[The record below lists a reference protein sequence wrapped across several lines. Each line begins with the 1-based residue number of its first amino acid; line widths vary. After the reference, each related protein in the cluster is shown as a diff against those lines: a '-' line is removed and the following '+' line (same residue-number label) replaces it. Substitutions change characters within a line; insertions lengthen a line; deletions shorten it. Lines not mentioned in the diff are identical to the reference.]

1 MAGKIRFVHLA
12 AVLIAGLIV
21 VAACGSGTATPSGGG
36 AKKLK
41 VAFLLPGSTTDQGY
55 NADGQRTADAVRDQ
69 LGADVTVTPSVAVPS
84 QTDVYRQYA
93 GRGFDLVIGWG
104 GQFTDGAVAVSKE
117 FPKVKFLIING
128 TASNGS
134 NLASTVQHA
143 EQYSFVGGF
152 LLAKLSKTN
161 TVGLVGAQ
169 CFPGTALTINGVAQG
184 AAYAKPGIKILKTY
198 DGDFED
204 PIKAQQVAQAMIDQG
219 AGALS
224 GNLNNAWFGVF
235 KAAQGGSK
243 TPLVTEWSDNHQLAA
258 DVIASSIIKTQAKP
272 VVQIVKS
279 VQDGT
284 FAGKVYEYGLTADWG
299 PSVSKTSLVPDDV
312 YQAALAVQAKIV
324 SGEIKPKA
332 DETCPTQ

>member
-1 MAGKIRFVHLA
+1 MAGKVRFVRLA
-12 AVLIAGLIV
+12 GALVVGLLL
-21 VAACGSGTATPSGGG
+21 VAACGSGNNTPPAGST
-36 AKKLK
+36 KLK
-41 VAFLLPGSTTDQGY
+41 IAFLLPGSVTDQGY

-69 LGADVTVTPSVAVPS
+69 LGADVTVTPSVPVPT

-93 GRGFDLVIGWG
+93 GRGFDLIIGWG
-104 GQFTDGAVAVSKE
+104 GQFTDGAVAAAKE
-117 FPKVKFLIING
+117 FPKVKFLVING
-128 TASNGS
+128 TVSNGS

-169 CFPGTALTINGVAQG
+169 CFPGTALTINGVEQG
-184 AAYAKPGIKILKTY
+184 ALYAKPGIKILKTY

-243 TPLVTEWSDNHQLAA
+243 VPLVTEWADNHQLAA
-258 DVIASSIIKTQAKP
+258 DVIASSIIKSQAKP
-272 VVQIVKS
+272 VVQIVKQ
-279 VQDGT
+279 VKDGT
-284 FAGKVYEYGLTADWG
+284 FTGKVFEYGLTADWG
-299 PSVSKTSLVPDDV
+299 PSVAKTSLVPDDV
-312 YQAALAVQAKIV
+312 YQAALDVQAKIV

-332 DETCPTQ
+332 DETCPK

>member
-1 MAGKIRFVHLA
+1 MAGKMRFVQMA
-12 AVLIAGLIV
+12 AALVAGLLV
-21 VAACGSGTATPSGGG
+21 VAACGSGTSTSSGGG

-41 VAFLLPGSTTDQGY
+41 VAFLLPGSITDQGY
-55 NADGQRTADAVRDQ
+55 NADGQRTADAVRTQ
-69 LGADVTVTPSVAVPS
+69 LGADVTVTASVAVPS

-117 FPKVKFLIING
+117 FPNVKFLVING
-128 TASNGS
+128 TVSNGS

-143 EQYSFVGGF
+143 EQYSFVGGY

-243 TPLVTEWSDNHQLAA
+243 IPLVTEWSDNHQLAS

-272 VVQIVKS
+272 VVQIVKA

-312 YQAALAVQAKIV
+312 YQSALAVQAKIV
-324 SGEIKPKA
+324 SGEIKPQA
-332 DETCPTQ
+332 DETCPA

>member
-1 MAGKIRFVHLA
+1 MVRNIRSVR
-12 AVLIAGLIV
+12 LIAIV
-21 VAACGSGTATPSGGG
+21 VATLVLGVACGSSNTPTTGG
-36 AKKLK
+36 KKLQI
-41 VAFLLPGSTTDQGY
+41 AFLLPGSITDQGY

-69 LGADVTVTPSVAVPS
+69 LGADVTVTASVPVPT

-104 GQFTDGAVAVSKE
+104 GQFTDGAVAASKE
-117 FPKVKFLIING
+117 FPNVKFLVING
-128 TASNGS
+128 TVKNGT

-184 AAYAKPGIKILKTY
+184 ALYAKPGIKILKTY

-204 PIKAQQVAQAMIDQG
+204 PTKAQQVAQAMIDQG

-243 TPLVTEWSDNHQLAA
+243 TPLVTEWSDNHQLAP
-258 DVIASSIIKTQAKP
+258 DVVASSIIKTQAKP
-272 VVQIVKS
+272 VTAIVKT
-279 VQDGT
+279 VKDGT
-284 FAGKVYEYGLTADWG
+284 FEGKVYEYGLTADWG
-299 PSVSKTSLVPDDV
+299 PSVSKTSLLPDDV
-312 YQAALAVQAKIV
+312 YQAALALQAKIV
-324 SGEIKPKA
+324 SGEVKPQA
-332 DETCPTQ
+332 DETCPSQ